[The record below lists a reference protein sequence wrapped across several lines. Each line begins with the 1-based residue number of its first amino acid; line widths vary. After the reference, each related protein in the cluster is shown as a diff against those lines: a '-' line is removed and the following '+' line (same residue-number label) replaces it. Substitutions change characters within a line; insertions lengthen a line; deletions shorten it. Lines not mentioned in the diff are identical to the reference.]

1 MIPLLSCIHCN
12 GRVTPPFS
20 WTRALTFSLFSNDPL
35 LPTDH
40 WLCTGCL
47 EQLATLNQGCELC
60 SRKYE
65 EQEKQYFKQIGRKL
79 ICYDCE
85 RWNGWEES
93 KGMGRILER
102 NTSAILYNDWAKE
115 MISQY
120 KFRRDERL
128 KYFFSALMVEAWEGR
143 VDMSTAP
150 IDLITSV
157 PISQSR
163 LIERGF
169 NQTSLIASLIS
180 VKLGTPFYSDIL
192 MWQHEDGKQSKKN
205 RSDRLEELLQ
215 KFIKHPDTMV
225 DINNKS
231 ILVIDDIYTTGATMR
246 AIAYTL
252 ICLGAKKVTSLT
264 IAR

>member
-1 MIPLLSCIHCN
+1 VIPLLTCIHCN
-12 GRVTPPFS
+12 GRVTLSFS
-20 WTRALTFSLFSNDPL
+20 WTRALNFSLFSSDPL
-35 LPTDH
+35 LPTEH

-47 EQLATLNQGCELC
+47 EQITILKNGCIRC
-60 SRKYE
+60 SRRYE
-65 EQEKQYFKQIGRKL
+65 EQEKQYFKEIEGEL

-85 RWNGWEES
+85 RWIGWEES

-102 NTSAILYNDWAKE
+102 NISAIVYNDWAKE
-115 MISQY
+115 MIKRY

-128 KYFFSALMVEAWEGR
+128 KYVFASFLAEAWVGTLNP
-143 VDMSTAP
+143 S
-150 IDLITSV
+150 IDIITSV

-163 LIERGF
+163 LLERGF

-180 VKLGTPFYSDIL
+180 AKLGTPFYSDIL

-205 RSDRLEELLQ
+205 RSDRLEELLR

-252 ICLGAKKVTSLT
+252 IKLGAKKVTSLT